1 MSHRAMVTEVEG
13 HQARTP
19 EDTEEEDLLHPIT
32 EVAGDLPVHTR
43 EEGPPL
49 HIPVI
54 VSFILGLQLV
64 IYDAKKINFKLFLYC
79 SIVYNLTIVNKVSSN
94 R

>member
-54 VSFILGLQLV
+54 VATRMVIRVTQLTE
-64 IYDAKKINFKLFLYC
+64 C
-79 SIVYNLTIVNKVSSN
+79 T
-94 R
+94 